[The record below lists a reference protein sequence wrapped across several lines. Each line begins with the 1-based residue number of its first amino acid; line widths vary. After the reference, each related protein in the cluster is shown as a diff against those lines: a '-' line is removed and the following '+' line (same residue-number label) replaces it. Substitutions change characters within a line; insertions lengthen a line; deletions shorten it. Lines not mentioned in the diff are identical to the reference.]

1 MSAVDNKNLNDRWIQ
16 AFNERDWSTEK
27 DCRGDNFRAHVS
39 GGAPPLDSAGWEGF
53 LRLFTT
59 AFPDARIEVQSSI
72 SEGDLVASLWIIRGT
87 HRGEFQGVPASG
99 RPIEMP
105 GVDFSR
111 IVDGKIVE
119 HWAQFDVMGLMRQIG
134 AAPPAS

>member
-1 MSAVDNKNLNDRWIQ
+1 MSAADNKNLNDRWIQ

-27 DCRGDNFRAHVS
+27 DCRGHGFRAHVS
-39 GGAPPLDSAGWEGF
+39 GGTPPLDSAGWEGF
-53 LRLFTT
+53 LGSFTA
-59 AFPDARIEVQSSI
+59 AFPDARIDVHSSI
-72 SEGDLVASLWIIRGT
+72 GEGDLVSTLWTIRGT
-87 HRGEFQGVPASG
+87 HQGEFQGVPASG

-111 IVDGKIVE
+111 VEGGKIAE
-119 HWAQFDVMGLMRQIG
+119 HWAQFDVMGLMGQIG